1 MRASRRCTLR
11 CCPIFEP
18 FALSTMSTPSPVQ
31 VAIAGEAL
39 IDLIRRADG
48 HYEPCLGGAL
58 YNLGRALARQGVG
71 TQYLNPLSRDR
82 FGREL
87 AAQLVADGVQL
98 AQPTPVGEVTSL
110 AVVNLTEH
118 GHPDYAFYREG
129 VADRTVTASGL
140 GAACAAHGGALQV
153 VCTGALALDAR
164 DAAIYLPWLQA
175 QRAAGRC
182 VVVDA
187 NLRPSVMPDLP
198 AYRAQVHAAL
208 AEAHLIKAS
217 DEDLDHLQVP
227 GTGPLARARHLLAAN
242 PRARLMALTL
252 GGEGAWLLRQG
263 EDGGQWFAKEA
274 EPLAVVDTV
283 GAGDS
288 FLAGLL
294 AYLLRAQAQQGTL
307 APIGMADFIA
317 ALPAATYQ
325 QALHHAL
332 ASASL
337 CVQERGCVPP
347 NWQAAQHWAAAHPAR
362 QG

>member
-1 MRASRRCTLR
+1 
-11 CCPIFEP
+11 
-18 FALSTMSTPSPVQ
+18 MSIDSPVQ

-71 TQYLNPLSRDR
+71 AQYLNPLSRDR

-87 AAQLVADGVQL
+87 AAQLAADGVQL
-98 AQPTPVGEVTSL
+98 AHPTPVGEVTSL

-129 VADRTVTASGL
+129 VADRAVTAEGLNAACANASGL
-140 GAACAAHGGALQV
+140 QL

-208 AEAHLIKAS
+208 AEAHIIKAS

-227 GTGPLARARHLLAAN
+227 GADPLARARHLLATN

-252 GGEGAWLLRQG
+252 GGEGAWLLQQG
-263 EDGGQWFAKEA
+263 AAGSQWFAKEA
-274 EPLAVVDTV
+274 QPLAVVDTV

-294 AYLLRAQAQQGTL
+294 AYLLRAQAQQASL
-307 APIGMADFIA
+307 APAGMADFIA
-317 ALPAATYQ
+317 VLSVASYQ
-325 QALHHAL
+325 QALRHAL

-347 NWQAAQHWAAAHPAR
+347 SWQAAQDWATTHPAR

>member
-1 MRASRRCTLR
+1 
-11 CCPIFEP
+11 
-18 FALSTMSTPSPVQ
+18 MSTSSPVQ

-48 HYEPCLGGAL
+48 NYEPCLGGAL

-71 TQYLNPLSRDR
+71 ALYLNPLSRDR

-98 AQPTPVGEVTSL
+98 ARPEPVGEVTSL
-110 AVVNLTEH
+110 AVVNLSDS

-129 VADRTVTASGL
+129 VADRAVVAEGL
-140 GAACAAHGGALQV
+140 TAACAAVSGLQL

-208 AEAHLIKAS
+208 AEAHIIKAS

-227 GTGPLARARHLLAAN
+227 GTDPLARARHLLASN
-242 PRARLMALTL
+242 PGAHLMALTL
-252 GGEGAWLLRQG
+252 GGEGAWLLQQG
-263 EDGGQWFAKEA
+263 GAGGQWFAKEA
-274 EPLAVVDTV
+274 QPLAVVDTV

-294 AYLLRAQAQQGTL
+294 AWLLGAHAQQAAAGL
-307 APIGMADFIA
+307 AGFIRE
-317 ALPAATYQ
+317 LPAAGFQ
-325 QALHHAL
+325 QALRHAL

-347 NWQAAQHWAAAHPAR
+347 SWQAAQDWAVAHPAQ

>member
-1 MRASRRCTLR
+1 
-11 CCPIFEP
+11 
-18 FALSTMSTPSPVQ
+18 MSIHSPVQ

-39 IDLIRRADG
+39 IDLIGRADG
-48 HYEPCLGGAL
+48 NYEPCLGGAL

-82 FGREL
+82 WGREL
-87 AAQLVADGVQL
+87 AAQLATDGVQL
-98 AQPTPVGEVTSL
+98 ALPTPVGEVTSL

-129 VADRTVTASGL
+129 VADRTVSAAGL
-140 GAACAAHGGALQV
+140 NAACAAHGDALQL

-208 AEAHLIKAS
+208 AEAHIIKAS

-227 GTGPLARARHLLAAN
+227 GTDPLPRARSLLSAN
-242 PRARLMALTL
+242 PGARLMALTL
-252 GGEGAWLLRQG
+252 GGEGAWLLQQG
-263 EDGGQWFAKEA
+263 EGGAQWFAKEA
-274 EPLAVVDTV
+274 QPLAVVDTV

-294 AYLLRAQAQQGTL
+294 AYLLRAHAQQASQ
-307 APIGMADFIA
+307 APAGMADFIA
-317 ALPAATYQ
+317 ALPAAAYQ
-325 QALHHAL
+325 EALRHAL

-347 NWQAAQHWAAAHPAR
+347 NWQAAQAWAAAHPAR
-362 QG
+362 HG

>member
-1 MRASRRCTLR
+1 
-11 CCPIFEP
+11 
-18 FALSTMSTPSPVQ
+18 MSTHSRVQ

-48 HYEPCLGGAL
+48 NYEPCLGGAL

-82 FGREL
+82 WGRGL
-87 AAQLVADGVQL
+87 AAQLAEDGVQL
-98 AQPTPVGEVTSL
+98 ALPDPVGQVTSL
-110 AVVNLTEH
+110 AVVNLTEN

-129 VADRTVTASGL
+129 VADRTVTAEGL
-140 GAACAAHGGALQV
+140 SAACTAAAGLQL

-164 DAAIYLPWLQA
+164 DAGIYLPWLQA

-208 AEAHLIKAS
+208 AEAHIIKAS

-227 GTGPLARARHLLAAN
+227 GADTLARARHLLAAN
-242 PRARLMALTL
+242 PGARLMALTL
-252 GGEGAWLLRQG
+252 GAEGAWLLQQG
-263 EDGGQWFAKEA
+263 VAGEQWFAREA
-274 EPLAVVDTV
+274 QSLQVVDTV

-294 AYLLRAQAQQGTL
+294 AFLLHAQTQQGAS
-307 APIGMADFIA
+307 APVRMADFINA
-317 ALPAATYQ
+317 VPASGFQ
-325 QALHHAL
+325 QALRHAL

-347 NWQAAQHWAAAHPAR
+347 SWRAAQDWAAAHPAVER
-362 QG
+362 

>member
-1 MRASRRCTLR
+1 
-11 CCPIFEP
+11 
-18 FALSTMSTPSPVQ
+18 MSTHSPVQ

-48 HYEPCLGGAL
+48 NYEPCLGGAL

-71 TQYLNPLSRDR
+71 ALYLNPLSRDR

-87 AAQLVADGVQL
+87 AAQLAADGVQL
-98 AQPTPVGEVTSL
+98 AQPTPVAEVTSL

-129 VADRTVTASGL
+129 VADRAVTSEGLNAACMAASGL
-140 GAACAAHGGALQV
+140 QL

-208 AEAHLIKAS
+208 AEAHIIKAS

-227 GTGPLARARHLLAAN
+227 GADPLARARHLLAAN
-242 PRARLMALTL
+242 PRALLMALTL
-252 GGEGAWLLRQG
+252 GGEGAWLLQQG
-263 EDGGQWFAKEA
+263 AAGGQWFAKEA

-294 AYLLRAQAQQGTL
+294 ACLLRTHAQQASL
-307 APIGMADFIA
+307 APAGMADFIA
-317 ALPAATYQ
+317 ALPAAAYRE
-325 QALHHAL
+325 ALRHAL

-347 NWQAAQHWAAAHPAR
+347 NWQAAQDWAAQHPALD
-362 QG
+362 QPA